1 VTLTVVSFLLGG
13 AKTTIIVTSGA
24 WLVSALVGLVLAMVQ
39 GVPNILV
46 RAAADL
52 LVMVLRAVPQLLVLF
67 ILYFGLAT
75 YGINFGSLAAAILG
89 LGLTEAGNTAEYY
102 RAGFFTVTEEQR
114 EAGYSIGLSRLGVT
128 RYVVMPQV
136 APFLVPPLLN
146 TYVGLLKLST
156 LAAAVNAPEII
167 FRAQLYMSNHGD
179 FFWLPLTVIAL
190 YLIVTLPLLRGIAV
204 LENRLRRRAG
214 SSLGSDGGG

>member
-1 VTLTVVSFLLGG
+1 MTLNVVSFLLGG
-13 AKTTIIVTSGA
+13 AKVTIIVTSGA
-24 WLVSALVGLVLAMVQ
+24 WLVSAVVGLVLAMVQ
-39 GVPNILV
+39 GVRNTPV
-46 RAAADL
+46 RAVADL

-67 ILYFGLAT
+67 ILYFGLAN
-75 YGINFGSLAAAILG
+75 YGINLGSLTAAILG

-102 RAGFFTVTEEQR
+102 RAGFFTVSEEQR
-114 EAGYSIGLSRLGVT
+114 EAGHSIGLSRLGVT

-179 FFWLPLTVIAL
+179 FFWVPLTVIVI
-190 YLIVTLPLLRGIAV
+190 YMIVTLPLLRGIAV
-204 LENRLRRRAG
+204 MEGRLRRRAG